1 MASGKV
7 VHSGRFGSYNSSTGQ
22 DNVSEIC
29 GSDERLINGTLKA
42 LCGSC
47 GKKQV
52 AIYADTVLL

>member
-7 VHSGRFGSYNSSTGQ
+7 VLNGSFGSYSRSTGQ

-29 GSDERLINGTLKA
+29 DSDENNTLQA

-52 AIYADTVLL
+52 AMMIQF